1 MKSKTNGSTVKT
13 AKLNPKSLLTAFIA
27 ACTIELILN
36 AISFIGSADYSFSWK
51 VSLTRIALILII
63 FALYRIFRSKS
74 PLWTVLLDMHSS
86 KQRALVILIVAVM
99 CLSIA
104 SLSQISGQAEWLER
118 GAVYEDG
125 IAATQDGNQYNYLA
139 DSFLA
144 GRLWLDLPVSDVL
157 LSMENPYDTPLRQQL
172 NSTVQDDIYWD
183 YAFHDGRYYCYF
195 GALPC
200 LATFVPYKALTGLDL
215 RTDHVVVLFAWL
227 ALVSGVCLL
236 YQLAQ
241 CFFKRIRLLA
251 FLLSIFLWYA
261 ASGILEQAFLPRIYP
276 IPILSSLFF
285 SCAGFAILVRARRRF
300 DSGDTAP
307 KRLLMLG
314 GLSIA
319 LTLGCRP
326 QFVIA
331 ALLIVPLFWPQIKER
346 LFFSF
351 KGLPNTLCIIV
362 PFLLVA
368 LPVCWYN
375 YARFGSITDFGA
387 SYNLTGA
394 DMTSYSFDPAIIALH
409 IIEYLFLPPCVM
421 SAFPFIQAVNQIPSL
436 PVALWTNEPFYGGF
450 FCFTPAALAVFTLL
464 SKRTREQMRSHG
476 VLWLAIGMCTVAIII
491 LVVIC
496 YVSGVT
502 MRYFADFSWLI
513 IIPATFTLW
522 AVLDDKDSN
531 SCRGFISLLVLAS
544 IPLYCWTFL
553 GTARFGALSSSSP
566 WLINAAEAILRFI

>member
-1 MKSKTNGSTVKT
+1 
-13 AKLNPKSLLTAFIA
+13 
-27 ACTIELILN
+27 
-36 AISFIGSADYSFSWK
+36 
-51 VSLTRIALILII
+51 
-63 FALYRIFRSKS
+63 
-74 PLWTVLLDMHSS
+74 
-86 KQRALVILIVAVM
+86 
-99 CLSIA
+99 
-104 SLSQISGQAEWLER
+104 
-118 GAVYEDG
+118 
-125 IAATQDGNQYNYLA
+125 
-139 DSFLA
+139 
-144 GRLWLDLPVSDVL
+144 
-157 LSMENPYDTPLRQQL
+157 
-172 NSTVQDDIYWD
+172 
-183 YAFHDGRYYCYF
+183 
-195 GALPC
+195 
-200 LATFVPYKALTGLDL
+200 
-215 RTDHVVVLFAWL
+215 
-227 ALVSGVCLL
+227 
-236 YQLAQ
+236 
-241 CFFKRIRLLA
+241 
-251 FLLSIFLWYA
+251 
-261 ASGILEQAFLPRIYP
+261 
-276 IPILSSLFF
+276 
-285 SCAGFAILVRARRRF
+285 
-300 DSGDTAP
+300 
-307 KRLLMLG
+307 MLG

-476 VLWLAIGMCTVAIII
+476 VLWLAIGMCTAAIII

-553 GTARFGALSSSSP
+553 GTARFGALTSSSP